1 MGTKILI
8 NRIEKMFAFLLIPT
22 SIFIINSLIF
32 IVSLIV
38 EQKQEVYIFI
48 FTVYSISAFII
59 ILIYL
64 LFRINNRIG
73 KQYIIIKNGSM
84 QIVNNCIEEVQ
95 YKDIKEIDYFKCA
108 SFMIPFLYIYKS
120 QQGGRV
126 ILNLKDGKK
135 ISFTIFYNEFK
146 SFSKIIKI
154 GDIKIKIT

>member
-8 NRIEKMFAFLLIPT
+8 NRIEKMFMFLLIPT
-22 SIFIINSLIF
+22 SIFIINSLIL

-73 KQYIIIKNGSM
+73 WTGNTFLD
-84 QIVNNCIEEVQ
+84 NFH
-95 YKDIKEIDYFKCA
+95 IDNA
-108 SFMIPFLYIYKS
+108 LLYS
-120 QQGGRV
+120 
-126 ILNLKDGKK
+126 
-135 ISFTIFYNEFK
+135 T
-146 SFSKIIKI
+146 
-154 GDIKIKIT
+154 GDT